1 MNRCLQCGCIISD
14 DYKLCR
20 YCEEQNRKNNK
31 EDPDEH
37 RSITADITRIL
48 KEGADILR
56 KAKEENLLNEH
67 NLLKDIKGRL

>member
-1 MNRCLQCGCIISD
+1 MNRCLQCGCIISA

-31 EDPDEH
+31 GNSEEH

-56 KAKEENLLNEH
+56 QAKEENLLNEH
-67 NLLKDIKGRL
+67 NLLKEINKRL